1 MCNFLQIVTRTF
13 SKWQSESVK
22 RITTSYS
29 VIPRLTTGN
38 NDRYSEGHVRL
49 LLGILIIPGPV
60 LLQMTGLAWELGFKM
75 KFSSIRKKWAQSFK
89 IVVLSVQCSCF
100 HVLWAFIWLC
110 FCQTLALLSLLSR
123 LDTCSW
129 PADSAAVVKVCG
141 KYECLNYL
149 IKSWLSSIYKHCL
162 ANLSRTNSAV
172 LNWNADNPLISRLE
186 APSNTAIISVD
197 GGSQPSSIKNIYIL
211 VTHSHGA
218 STCQWL
224 NLT

>member
-1 MCNFLQIVTRTF
+1 MIGIQKAML
-13 SKWQSESVK
+13 
-22 RITTSYS
+22 
-29 VIPRLTTGN
+29 G
-38 NDRYSEGHVRL
+38 RL

-60 LLQMTGLAWELGFKM
+60 LLVMTGLAWELGFKM
-75 KFSSIRKKWAQSFK
+75 KFISIRKKWAQSFK

-149 IKSWLSSIYKHCL
+149 IISWLSSIYKHCL

-211 VTHSHGA
+211 WLTLTECWFSESWWRSLVTGVSFKTV
-218 STCQWL
+218 SMDPSR
-224 NLT
+224 